1 MLGRAFNP
9 FTATGIDA
17 MASTPDPELPPTL
30 RQADATAGGAG
41 APPAPAGP
49 NRAPS
54 VTREYEAAGITVQWY
69 AERCIHSANCV
80 RALPRVFDPR
90 RRPWVEPG
98 LAAADDIAQ
107 AVLRCPTGAL
117 HYVRRDGAPQEA
129 PDVPTTLTPIR
140 NGPLYV
146 RGDVEARDLEGQ
158 PVRRDTRM
166 SLCRCGLA
174 RQIPFCDNTCRAA
187 GWREPAA
194 LAAGATGG
202 PESAPPSAA

>member
-1 MLGRAFNP
+1 MTDRSDHRPGEAAEP
-9 FTATGIDA
+9 DA
-17 MASTPDPELPPTL
+17 A
-30 RQADATAGGAG
+30 AGGAG
-41 APPAPAGP
+41 APPHPAEP
-49 NRAPS
+49 NRAPH
-54 VTREYEAAGITVQWY
+54 VTREYAADGITVEWY

-90 RRPWVEPG
+90 RRPWVDPD
-98 LAAADDIAQ
+98 AADADAIAG

-117 HYVRRDGAPQEA
+117 HFVRHDGGAQES

-146 RGDVEARDLEGQ
+146 RGDVQ
-158 PVRRDTRM
+158 VRALDGEVIRHGTRA

-174 RQIPFCDNTCRAA
+174 RQVPFCDNTCRHE
-187 GWREPAA
+187 GWREPVDAA
-194 LAAGATGG
+194 SGPTGG